1 MYALPF
7 ELSMGTEV
15 LTENTSTRCIGIY
28 INRNPVKAV
37 FKAMRLV
44 PFKQNRNYSNFYSNG
59 VLAQSK
65 NYI

>member
-15 LTENTSTRCIGIY
+15 LTEKIRCIGIY

-37 FKAMRLV
+37 FKAMRSV
-44 PFKQNRNYSNFYSNG
+44 PFNKTETTVTF
-59 VLAQSK
+59 LFKWMA
-65 NYI
+65 

>member
-15 LTENTSTRCIGIY
+15 LTEKYEYTLYRIY

-37 FKAMRLV
+37 FKVMRLV
-44 PFKQNRNYSNFYSNG
+44 PFNKTETTVTF
-59 VLAQSK
+59 LFK
-65 NYI
+65 